1 MLVLSRK
8 VGQRIVVGPEI
19 EITVVAIRG
28 PQVRLG
34 VTAPR
39 DVPIHRSERLNGVQQ
54 GPLAHLSHPHDAQA
68 VIVSVPSVRRG
79 EVEMSQE

>member
-28 PQVRLG
+28 PKVRLG
-34 VTAPR
+34 FTAPR
-39 DVPIHRSERLNGVQQ
+39 DVPIHRSELLNGVQQ
-54 GPLAHLSHPHDAQA
+54 DPLGQLSHPHDAQA
-68 VIVSVPSVRRG
+68 VSVSVPSVRRS
-79 EVEMSQE
+79 EDEISQE

>member
-19 EITVVAIRG
+19 EITVVDIRG
-28 PQVRLG
+28 SKVRLG

-39 DVPIHRSERLNGVQQ
+39 DVPIQRSERPQ
-54 GPLAHLSHPHDAQA
+54 
-68 VIVSVPSVRRG
+68 
-79 EVEMSQE
+79 